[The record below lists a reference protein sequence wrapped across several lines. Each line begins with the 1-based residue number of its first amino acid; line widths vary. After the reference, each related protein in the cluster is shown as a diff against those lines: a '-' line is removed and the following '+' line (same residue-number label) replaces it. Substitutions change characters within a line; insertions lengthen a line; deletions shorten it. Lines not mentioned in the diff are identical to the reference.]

1 MLNMDNSKIYVFD
14 TSYLIEYPEAI
25 NNITGTLVIPAIVLK
40 QLDGLKNSE
49 KEDTAKRARAAC
61 NAILEAQR
69 ENRLKIVSEYSKVD
83 MLASYADNVMVGT
96 ALKIK
101 ETNPEV
107 VLMTTDVN
115 MKNAAESAGILYEES
130 KLPKRSSSLIPLSS
144 VIISLIVSAWFIG
157 RALLYGSAYDPSRI
171 SDAVMVSGFLS
182 LLIIIPSAFVCAWR
196 RGDFN
201 STRHEPEW
209 KSIEE
214 ANPVIYDP
222 IFSDTKG
229 NIYHVDH
236 DRR

>member
-1 MLNMDNSKIYVFD
+1 MDNSKTYVFD

-25 NNITGTLVIPAIVLK
+25 NNITGALVVPAIVLK
-40 QLDGLKNSE
+40 QLDGLKNSQ
-49 KEDTAKRARAAC
+49 KEDAAKRARASS
-61 NAILEAQR
+61 NAILEAHKSG
-69 ENRLKIVSEYSKVD
+69 RLKIVGEFKKVD
-83 MLASYADNVMVGT
+83 MLASYADNVIVGT

-101 ETNPEV
+101 DTNPEV

-115 MKNAAESAGILYEES
+115 MKIAAESAGILYEEI

-144 VIISLIVSAWFIG
+144 LIISFIVSAWFIG
-157 RALLYGSAYDPSRI
+157 RSLLYGRAYDPSRI

-182 LLIIIPSAFVCAWR
+182 LLIIIPSAFVRGWR

-201 STRHEPEW
+201 STGYEPECT
-209 KSIEE
+209 SIEK

-222 IFSDTKG
+222 IFSNTKG